1 MNQIILGSIALS
13 VIHALIPSHW
23 LPFVTIGKAQ
33 GWGLRQILRT
43 TLLAGAA
50 HTLSTTI
57 FGLLAS
63 FAGFQLAENQHIISQ
78 RVVPLFLV
86 VLGIWFIMQHL
97 RGDEHKH
104 IDEKI
109 VKGKSYKQLVFSLV
123 IMMFL
128 SPCFEISAYFLSA
141 GTIGWMAV
149 ATIIVIYNILTIAGM
164 LIMVALA
171 NHGINRLNI
180 HWLQHNEQLLTGL
193 TLFCLAIFTFFIE
206 L

>member
-1 MNQIILGSIALS
+1 MNQIIFGSIALS

-33 GWGLRQILRT
+33 GWGLGQILRT

-63 FAGFQLAENQHIISQ
+63 FAGFQLAENQHIIAQ
-78 RVVPLFLV
+78 RVVPLLLL

-97 RGDEHKH
+97 RGDEHRH

-123 IMMFL
+123 TVMFL

-141 GTIGWMAV
+141 GTMGWMSV
-149 ATIIVIYNILTIAGM
+149 ATIIIIYNILTIAGM
-164 LIMVALA
+164 LVMVALA
-171 NHGINRLNI
+171 NHGINRLKV
-180 HWLQHNEQLLTGL
+180 HWLNHNEQLITGL
-193 TLFCLAIFTFFIE
+193 TLCCLAIFNFFIE

>member
-1 MNQIILGSIALS
+1 MNQIIFGSIALS
-13 VIHALIPSHW
+13 FIHALIPSHW
-23 LPFVTIGKAQ
+23 LSFVTIGKAQ

-63 FAGFQLAENQHIISQ
+63 FAGFQLAENQHLISH
-78 RVVPLFLV
+78 RVVPLLLL

-97 RGDEHKH
+97 RGDDHKH
-104 IDEKI
+104 IDEKM

-149 ATIIVIYNILTIAGM
+149 ATIIVIYNVLTIAGM
-164 LIMVALA
+164 LIIVSLA
-171 NHGINRLNI
+171 IHGINRLNI
-180 HWLQHNEQLLTGL
+180 RWLQHNEQLITGL
-193 TLFCLAIFTFFIE
+193 TLIFLAVFNFFVT
-206 L
+206 

>member
-13 VIHALIPSHW
+13 LIHALIPSHW
-23 LPFVTIGKAQ
+23 LPFVTIGKAR

-43 TLLAGAA
+43 TLLAGTA

-63 FAGFQLAENQHIISQ
+63 FAGFQLAENQHIIAQ
-78 RVVPLFLV
+78 RVVPMFLL

-97 RGDEHKH
+97 RGDEHSH
-104 IDEKI
+104 IDEKT
-109 VKGKSYKQLVFSLV
+109 VKGKTYKQLVISLV
-123 IMMFL
+123 VMMFL

-141 GTIGWMAV
+141 GAMGWLAV
-149 ATIIVIYNILTIAGM
+149 TTIIIIYNLLTISGM
-164 LIMVALA
+164 LIMTLLA
-171 NHGINRLNI
+171 NQGIKRLNV
-180 HWLQHNEQLLTGL
+180 HWLQHNEQLITGL
-193 TLFCLAIFTFFIE
+193 TLFGLAIFNFFIE